1 MARSNLSHGSLRF
14 ESAVIIHRL
23 RSYRPFDENS
33 EERKCRKRRRR
44 SARLLFVVPRVLI
57 PEPGPDDDGQVLTI
71 SYRQVATGAGKTHG
85 HAL

>member
-23 RSYRPFDENS
+23 RSYRPIDQH
-33 EERKCRKRRRR
+33 
-44 SARLLFVVPRVLI
+44 LFVVPRVLI

-71 SYRQVATGAGKTHG
+71 SDRKVATGAGETHG